1 MFPCCPFGIALGA
14 FLYGSRLGSS
24 QLVRI
29 CCMLNKPPPV
39 RVKPKP
45 KPTPK
50 PGVIIAEEDGEEG
63 SEYADKGDDDAGY
76 TSPPLEVNV
85 WRVLYWVP
93 PL

>member
-1 MFPCCPFGIALGA
+1 
-14 FLYGSRLGSS
+14 
-24 QLVRI
+24 
-29 CCMLNKPPPV
+29 MLNKPPPV
-39 RVKPKP
+39 RVKP

-85 WRVLYWVP
+85 W
-93 PL
+93 